1 MFKRKDWVHSK
12 KGRGGGLEDSSS
24 SGSSSEDDGGSDVER
39 DPIHRGS
46 ERDDEEDE
54 EDEEEEESSGS
65 EELDADDLAALE
77 DDDDEDDDD
86 EDDEDGPFGVPD
98 EEDTPDV
105 QARAWHEAGRGGAVV
120 KGRALTCAPCGRTKK
135 VLLLNSVMLYQHL
148 TSKHHKKLE
157 KAEGCE
163 QEPYSM
169 FRYADEQTRKGL
181 VSGGETHAERLA
193 RIKRVSKSSENSARK
208 EQKPRKAR
216 PGKRQRAELK
226 AAREKE
232 KEKEK
237 A

>member
-1 MFKRKDWVHSK
+1 
-12 KGRGGGLEDSSS
+12 
-24 SGSSSEDDGGSDVER
+24 
-39 DPIHRGS
+39 
-46 ERDDEEDE
+46 
-54 EDEEEEESSGS
+54 
-65 EELDADDLAALE
+65 
-77 DDDDEDDDD
+77 
-86 EDDEDGPFGVPD
+86 
-98 EEDTPDV
+98 
-105 QARAWHEAGRGGAVV
+105 
-120 KGRALTCAPCGRTKK
+120 
-135 VLLLNSVMLYQHL
+135 MLYQHL

-193 RIKRVSKSSENSARK
+193 RIKRVSKSSGNSARK

-226 AAREKE
+226 AAREKG
-232 KEKEK
+232 KEKET

>member
-86 EDDEDGPFGVPD
+86 DDEDGPFGVPD

-226 AAREKE
+226 AATEKE